1 MKWGKLGIVGQ
12 PAGNELSLSHCY
24 IPTPIVLEHLGVVRV
39 YYSSW
44 DKNSRGRI
52 FYTDLD
58 INNLQKIKKQSS
70 KCVLD
75 IGEPGT
81 FDSDGISPQFAYLD
95 DDKNIY
101 LLYQGFQRTVYPKIN
116 MMLAGL
122 SFGSY
127 TDGTLR
133 RLQQTPFLERTKE
146 EPFIR
151 SATCLII
158 EDDGLMR
165 LWYTSGLTGWEPCED
180 TSHWETYPQYD
191 IAYIMGYSCNNLV
204 EQKRTLCNIKKPNE
218 LGAARPWVIKEDG
231 KFKMWFSYRREDLPY
246 RIGYAESKN
255 GIDWNRFSDEHV
267 GIEPGEW
274 FDYNM
279 VCFGAVVDVG
289 ENRYMFYNG
298 NGHGRDGFAL
308 AILEQD

>member
-12 PAGNELSLSHCY
+12 PEGHELSLSHCY

-44 DKNSRGRI
+44 DKHSRGRI
-52 FYTDLD
+52 FYVDLD
-58 INNLQKIKKQSS
+58 INNLQKIIKWSDG
-70 KCVLD
+70 CVLN

-81 FDSDGISPQFAYLD
+81 FDSDGVSPQYAYLGE
-95 DDKNIY
+95 DKNIC

-122 SFGSY
+122 ACGNESND
-127 TDGTLR
+127 TMR
-133 RLQQTPFLERTKE
+133 RWKQTPFLERTEE

-158 EDDGLMR
+158 DDGLLR
-165 LWYTSGLTGWEPCED
+165 LWYTSGLTGWEPCKD
-180 TSHWETYPQYD
+180 KSNWDSYPKYD
-191 IAYIMGYSCNNLV
+191 IAYIMGYSPNNLT
-204 EQKRTLCNIKKPNE
+204 EQKRILCNIKRPNE
-218 LGAARPWVIKEDG
+218 LGVARPWVIQEDN

-255 GIDWNRFSDEHV
+255 GTDWNRFPDNYV
-267 GIEPGEW
+267 GIKPGEW

-279 VCFGAVVDVG
+279 VCFGAVVDVRG
-289 ENRYMFYNG
+289 NRYMFYNG